1 MAENKSVHDGHRDRV
16 RERFLNDGLDGFR
29 DHQVME
35 LLLFYGIP
43 RKDTNEIAHKLMER
57 FGSFSGVF
65 DASFESL
72 IECGLSRSCASF
84 IKLIPAVCSRYYVDK
99 YNSNEKSNQIN
110 SENIGDCV
118 LPYFIGKDDE
128 QVLLLLVDPKGC
140 RLFCDI
146 ISTGSFSTSEVNIRK
161 IMQLCVK
168 HKAYG
173 AVLAHNHPSG
183 VALPSNQDI
192 IVTKKLKSSLQSI
205 GVRLLDHLIIA
216 DMDFCPMSELENC
229 EDIFY

>member
-1 MAENKSVHDGHRDRV
+1 MAENKGIHDGHRDRV
-16 RERFLNDGLDGFR
+16 RERFLNDGLDSFV

-43 RKDTNEIAHKLMER
+43 RKDTNEIAHKLMDS

-65 DASFESL
+65 DASIESL
-72 IECGLSRSCASF
+72 VDCGLSRNCASL

-99 YNSNEKSNQIN
+99 YKSHNKSNQIN
-110 SENIGDCV
+110 SDNIGDCI

-128 QVLLLLVDPKGC
+128 QVLLLLVDPKGN
-140 RLFCDI
+140 RLFCEV
-146 ISTGSFSTSEVNIRK
+146 ISTGSFSASEVNIRK

-173 AVLAHNHPSG
+173 AILAHNHPSG
-183 VALPSNQDI
+183 VALPSAQDI
-192 IVTKKLKSSLQSI
+192 KVTKKLKASLASI
-205 GVRLLDHLIIA
+205 DVRLLDHLIIA
-216 DMDFCPMSELENC
+216 DMDFCPMSELEDC

>member
-99 YNSNEKSNQIN
+99 YNSNEKW
-110 SENIGDCV
+110 
-118 LPYFIGKDDE
+118 
-128 QVLLLLVDPKGC
+128 
-140 RLFCDI
+140 RL
-146 ISTGSFSTSEVNIRK
+146 R
-161 IMQLCVK
+161 
-168 HKAYG
+168 
-173 AVLAHNHPSG
+173 P
-183 VALPSNQDI
+183 ALFHWQ
-192 IVTKKLKSSLQSI
+192 
-205 GVRLLDHLIIA
+205 G
-216 DMDFCPMSELENC
+216 
-229 EDIFY
+229 

>member
-205 GVRLLDHLIIA
+205 DVRLLDHLIIA